1 MVIGSRR
8 VEQDFSGL
16 LERSEDRLIRFHVRM
31 LQPEVSGAVVGRIDH
46 RTDIIEDLRHLR
58 IILAD
63 SAGIHSAPDDRAE
76 HICRHE
82 KSLGCEIFI

>member
-16 LERSEDRLIRFHVRM
+16 LERSEDRLIRFHIRM

-46 RTDIIEDLRHLR
+46 RTDIVENLRHLR

-63 SAGIHSAPDDRAE
+63 SSGIHSAPDDRAE